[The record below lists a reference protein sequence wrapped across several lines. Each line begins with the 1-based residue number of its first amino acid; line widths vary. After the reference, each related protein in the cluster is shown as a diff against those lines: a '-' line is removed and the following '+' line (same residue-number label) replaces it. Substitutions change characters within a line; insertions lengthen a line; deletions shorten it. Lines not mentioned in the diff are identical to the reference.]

1 MPKEGPAGLASEE
14 SLGLRRHGIRE
25 TLRFSLYPLL
35 YHLNLSDM
43 HIRISSFQKKKILYF
58 FFLKKLDYAP

>member
-43 HIRISSFQKKKILYF
+43 HISISSFQKKNSVF